1 MQPSGTGL
9 PSLASQRV
17 QRPGARWVTVVAA
30 LLAGVVLLA
39 LSSVP
44 TAPAAA
50 LVLAVLLLCAWRSG
64 SGAAMDAVV
73 MTALLYAAIA
83 VDVFGL
89 WPLPGVVAVLVGDA
103 TGVGVGV
110 SKKVP

>member
-1 MQPSGTGL
+1 M
-9 PSLASQRV
+9 
-17 QRPGARWVTVVAA
+17 TVVAA

-50 LVLAVLLLCAWRSG
+50 VVLAVLLLCAWRSG

-73 MTALLYAAIA
+73 MTALLYAAVA

-89 WPLPGVVAVLVGDA
+89 WPLPGSQVVASCGVPGCVAA
-103 TGVGVGV
+103 TSPGSCPG
-110 SKKVP
+110 